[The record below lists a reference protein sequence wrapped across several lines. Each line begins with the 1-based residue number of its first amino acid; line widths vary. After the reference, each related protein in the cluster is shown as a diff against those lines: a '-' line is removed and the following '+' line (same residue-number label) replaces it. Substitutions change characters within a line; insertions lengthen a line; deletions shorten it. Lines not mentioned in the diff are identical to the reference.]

1 MRIGTVNCRATA
13 EASEQMKKSTL
24 WTVAAILLVCLLL
37 GLLPML
43 LDLVQGLVWLFVIVP
58 VVGTVLG
65 LFIAAIIHRYIL
77 PPGSRHGGSSTVT
90 LYTVIAC
97 WLIVLLAS
105 W

>member
-1 MRIGTVNCRATA
+1 
-13 EASEQMKKSTL
+13 MKKSTL
-24 WTVAAILLVCLLL
+24 WTVGAILLVCLLF

-43 LDLVQGLVWLFVIVP
+43 LNLVQGLVWLFVIVP

-77 PPGSRHGGSSTVT
+77 TPGSRHGGSSTVT

>member
-1 MRIGTVNCRATA
+1 
-13 EASEQMKKSTL
+13 MKKSTL
-24 WTVAAILLVCLLL
+24 WTVGAILLVCLLF

-43 LDLVQGLVWLFVIVP
+43 LNLVQGLVWLFVIVP

-77 PPGSRHGGSSTVT
+77 TPGSRHEGSSAVT
-90 LYTVIAC
+90 LYTVVAC

>member
-1 MRIGTVNCRATA
+1 M
-13 EASEQMKKSTL
+13 
-24 WTVAAILLVCLLL
+24 
-37 GLLPML
+37 
-43 LDLVQGLVWLFVIVP
+43 FVIVP

-105 W
+105 C

>member
-1 MRIGTVNCRATA
+1 
-13 EASEQMKKSTL
+13 MKKSIS
-24 WTVAAILLVCLLL
+24 WTVGAILLVCLLF

-43 LDLVQGLVWLFVIVP
+43 LNLVQGLVWLFVIVP

-65 LFIAAIIHRYIL
+65 MFIAAIIHRYIL
-77 PPGSRHGGSSTVT
+77 PPGSRHGGSSTMT
-90 LYTVIAC
+90 LYTVIAS

>member
-1 MRIGTVNCRATA
+1 
-13 EASEQMKKSTL
+13 MKKSTL
-24 WTVAAILLVCLLL
+24 WTVGAILLVCLLL
-37 GLLPML
+37 GLLPIL

-65 LFIAAIIHRYIL
+65 LFLAAIIHRYIL
-77 PPGSRHGGSSTVT
+77 TPGSRYGDSSTVT